1 MLEALFGNKTVEQ
14 ILLFLFVNGR
24 CYGTRMQKQL
34 KCALTPIQ
42 KGLQRLENGGI
53 VTSSYEGKTRQYQLN
68 PSHPLHQEL
77 ELLLKKT
84 FTLLPTEGKKCY
96 YLPFQSPY
104 GDHLPENSQ
113 QVLLTFWNKLSAI
126 RQLSYIAKSNSHP
139 QNGKNGQGK
148 GVVIAEKEGNSQIT
162 FTEKGQWVGKESGS
176 LDFTNVF
183 RWRLDRSKQMIALE
197 HLRYGRENPVFLFH
211 LAPTSETQL
220 TSIDS
225 HLCAGDS
232 YFGNLTLTARGL
244 SLHWRVIGTKKND
257 EIIYYY
263 SW

>member
-1 MLEALFGNKTVEQ
+1 MLEALFGNRTVEQ

-24 CYGTRMQKQL
+24 CYGARMQKQL

-68 PSHPLHQEL
+68 PSYPLHQEL

-84 FTLLPTEGKKCY
+84 FTLLPVEDKKCF
-96 YLPFQSPY
+96 YLPLQNP
-104 GDHLPENSQ
+104 GRDHLPENSQ

-126 RQLSYIAKSNSHP
+126 RQLSYIAKSNSHT
-139 QNGKNGQGK
+139 QNGKNGEGK
-148 GVVIAEKEGNSQIT
+148 GIVINVKEGDSQIT
-162 FTEKGQWVGKESGS
+162 FTEKGQWLSKESGS

-183 RWRLDRSKQMIALE
+183 RWKIDRSKQIITLE
-197 HLRYGRENPVFLFH
+197 HLRYGKENPVFLFH
-211 LAPTSETQL
+211 LAPTSDSQL
-220 TSIDS
+220 TSIGS
-225 HLCAGDS
+225 HLCSGDS
-232 YFGNLTLTARGL
+232 YFGNLSLTARGL
-244 SLHWRVIGTKKND
+244 ILHWRVIGPRKND

-263 SW
+263 GW